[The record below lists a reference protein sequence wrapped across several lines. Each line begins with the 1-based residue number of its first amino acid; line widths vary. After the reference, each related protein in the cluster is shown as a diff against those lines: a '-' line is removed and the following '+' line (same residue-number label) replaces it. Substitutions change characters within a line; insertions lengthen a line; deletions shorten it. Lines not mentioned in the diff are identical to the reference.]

1 MICTPCFVVSD
12 ASKSAGTGHILILEW
27 LLHKLDAHLAES
39 SFRTA
44 CRGMCIRVKRSEI
57 MSFLILFILWIMWNG
72 KFTVEIGMLGLV
84 ICAALYLFISR
95 FMGYSLRTEREA
107 LKCLGKAA
115 RYLLFLLAEIIK
127 ANLDVAKMILAYD
140 IEPEPVLARFNTDLH
155 TETGRVILA
164 NSITLTP
171 GTLTV
176 YLHNGE
182 YLVHCLDEG
191 FAEGMEQ
198 SEFIERIR
206 GMEHP
211 EQTQDSLSVSCR
223 FVQERRKR

>member
-1 MICTPCFVVSD
+1 
-12 ASKSAGTGHILILEW
+12 
-27 LLHKLDAHLAES
+27 
-39 SFRTA
+39 
-44 CRGMCIRVKRSEI
+44 
-57 MSFLILFILWIMWNG
+57 MWNG
-72 KFTVEIGMLGLV
+72 KFTVEIGVMGV
-84 ICAALYLFISR
+84 AICAALYLFISR

-115 RYLLFLLAEIIK
+115 RYLLFLLAEIMK

-140 IEPEPVLARFNTDLH
+140 IEPEPVLARFTTDLH

-176 YLHNGE
+176 DLHNGE

-191 FAEGMEQ
+191 YAEGMEQ

-206 GMEHP
+206 GMEQP
-211 EQTQDSLSVSCR
+211 DQTRDSLSVSCR
-223 FVQERRKR
+223 FL